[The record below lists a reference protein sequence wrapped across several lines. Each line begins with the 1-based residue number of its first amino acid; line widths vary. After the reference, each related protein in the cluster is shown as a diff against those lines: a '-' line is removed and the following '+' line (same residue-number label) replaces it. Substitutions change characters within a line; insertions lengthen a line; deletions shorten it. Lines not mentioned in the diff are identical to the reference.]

1 MSSYIRRVIIN
12 NNNLKRN
19 KMKNLN
25 DFKSFVKAN
34 IKNDYTIV
42 DFLEVDNSKKIE
54 RMGLIIVEK
63 DEQEET
69 FTTLGYYSNARE
81 IGELSARK
89 VLNYN
94 AEGYDVE
101 SEKNIDGIYV
111 IDVKNVDYIEY
122 RNLIDNNWGEEMV
135 RASKGNEIEL

>member
-1 MSSYIRRVIIN
+1 
-12 NNNLKRN
+12 
-19 KMKNLN
+19 MKNLN
-25 DFKSFVKAN
+25 DLKNFVKSS

-42 DFLEVDNSKKIE
+42 DFLEVDNSRNIE

-63 DEQEET
+63 DEQGEI
-69 FTTLGYYSNARE
+69 FTTLGYYSSARE

-94 AEGYDVE
+94 AEGYNTEDE
-101 SEKNIDGIYV
+101 ENIDGIYI
-111 IDVKNVDYIEY
+111 IDIKNVDYKEY
-122 RNLIDNNWGEEMV
+122 RNLIENNWGDAMV

>member
-1 MSSYIRRVIIN
+1 
-12 NNNLKRN
+12 
-19 KMKNLN
+19 MKNLN

>member
-1 MSSYIRRVIIN
+1 
-12 NNNLKRN
+12 
-19 KMKNLN
+19 MKTLN
-25 DFKSFVKAN
+25 DLKSFVKAN

-42 DFLEVDNSKKIE
+42 DFLEVDNSRKIE

-69 FTTLGYYSNARE
+69 FTTIGYYDNAIE
-81 IGELSARK
+81 VGELSARK

-94 AEGYDVE
+94 AEGYDPKL
-101 SEKNIDGIYV
+101 EKNIDGFYI
-111 IDVKNVDYIEY
+111 IDVNNVDYKEY
-122 RNLIDNNWGEEMV
+122 RNLIENNWGDGMV

>member
-1 MSSYIRRVIIN
+1 
-12 NNNLKRN
+12 
-19 KMKNLN
+19 
-25 DFKSFVKAN
+25 
-34 IKNDYTIV
+34 
-42 DFLEVDNSKKIE
+42 
-54 RMGLIIVEK
+54 MGLIIVEK

-94 AEGYDVE
+94 AEGYDIE
-101 SEKNIDGIYV
+101 AEKNIDGIYI

-122 RNLIDNNWGEEMV
+122 RNLIENNWGDAMV

>member
-1 MSSYIRRVIIN
+1 MSSYICRVIIN

>member
-1 MSSYIRRVIIN
+1 
-12 NNNLKRN
+12 
-19 KMKNLN
+19 MKNLN

-63 DEQEET
+63 GEQEET

>member
-1 MSSYIRRVIIN
+1 
-12 NNNLKRN
+12 
-19 KMKNLN
+19 MKNLN

-63 DEQEET
+63 NEQEET